1 LGVGAINDFFYF
13 LLLIVQVQ
21 LFFLEIGCYYY
32 LGVLFI
38 LLSSIR
44 FLFELEERERERGET
59 YRLASN
65 YQTVYIA
72 REVDKT
78 LAYCMDVIS

>member
-1 LGVGAINDFFYF
+1 VLEPSTIFFYF

-44 FLFELEERERERGET
+44 FLFELEERERERERGET

-72 REVDKT
+72 
-78 LAYCMDVIS
+78 

>member
-1 LGVGAINDFFYF
+1 MGEKEGMAAEMAASWRLNVSDFQMPERPKEPSFVTRVF
-13 LLLIVQVQ
+13 SLTR
-21 LFFLEIGCYYY
+21 E
-32 LGVLFI
+32 
-38 LLSSIR
+38 R
-44 FLFELEERERERGET
+44 ERERERERGET